1 MQTIRAQRGAS
12 IFTWLVILALA
23 AFFASAAFKLIPH
36 YMDNNALEK
45 AIMAVE
51 EDKTVG
57 DKIDSVSDFYSH
69 ISKSMQVNSI
79 RDLKMDDIIEVSQN
93 NNDFLVH
100 LKYEQREPLIKN
112 IDLVV
117 SFDKKYRVRAK

>member
-1 MQTIRAQRGAS
+1 MQNIRAQRGAS
-12 IFTWLVILALA
+12 FFSWLVILVLI

-36 YMDNNALEK
+36 YMDNKALEK
-45 AIMAVE
+45 AILAVE
-51 EDKTVG
+51 EDKATG
-57 DKIDSVSDFYSH
+57 DKIDTVGDFYNH

-79 RDLKMDDIIEVSQN
+79 RDLKMDDIIEVTQN

-100 LKYEQREPLIKN
+100 LKYEKRESLIKN

-117 SFDKKYRVRAK
+117 TFDKEYRVRAK

>member
-12 IFTWLVILALA
+12 ILTWLVILAFA
-23 AFFASAAFKLIPH
+23 AFFASATFKLIPH
-36 YMDNNALEK
+36 YMDNKALEK

-57 DKIDSVSDFYSH
+57 DKIDTVSDFYSY

-93 NNDFLVH
+93 SNDFLVH
-100 LKYEQREPLIKN
+100 LKYEQREPLIRN
-112 IDLVV
+112 IDMVV

>member
-1 MQTIRAQRGAS
+1 MQNIRAQRGAS
-12 IFTWLVILALA
+12 FFSSLVILVLI

-36 YMDNNALEK
+36 YMDNKALEK
-45 AIMAVE
+45 AILAVE
-51 EDKTVG
+51 EDKATG
-57 DKIDSVSDFYSH
+57 DKIDTVGDFYNH

-79 RDLKMDDIIEVSQN
+79 RDLKMDDIIEVTQN

-100 LKYEQREPLIKN
+100 LKYEKRESLIKN

-117 SFDKKYRVRAK
+117 TFDKEYRVRAK

>member
-1 MQTIRAQRGAS
+1 MQNIRAQQGAS
-12 IFTWLVILALA
+12 FFSWLVILVLI

-51 EDKTVG
+51 EDKATG
-57 DKIDSVSDFYSH
+57 DKIDTVGDFYSH

-79 RDLKMDDIIEVSQN
+79 RDLKMDDILEVTQN

-100 LKYEQREPLIKN
+100 LKYEKREPLIKN

-117 SFDKKYRVRAK
+117 TFDKEYRVRAK

>member
-1 MQTIRAQRGAS
+1 MQNIRKQKGMS
-12 IFTWLVILALA
+12 FFGWLAVLVLA

-36 YMDNNALEK
+36 YMDNKALEK

-51 EDKTVG
+51 EDKSVG
-57 DKIDSVSDFYSH
+57 DKIITVADFYSH

-79 RDLKMDDIIEVSQN
+79 RDLKLDDIMTVTKS

-117 SFDKKYRVRAK
+117 TFDKEYRVRAQ

>member
-1 MQTIRAQRGAS
+1 MQNIRAQRGAS
-12 IFTWLVILALA
+12 FFSWLVILVLI

-36 YMDNNALEK
+36 YMDNKALEK
-45 AIMAVE
+45 AILAVE
-51 EDKTVG
+51 EDKATGNKIDTVG
-57 DKIDSVSDFYSH
+57 DFYNH

-79 RDLKMDDIIEVSQN
+79 RDLKMDDIIEVTQN

-100 LKYEQREPLIKN
+100 LKYEKRESLIKN

-117 SFDKKYRVRAK
+117 TFDKEYRVRAK

>member
-1 MQTIRAQRGAS
+1 MQNIRAQWGAS
-12 IFTWLVILALA
+12 FFSWLVILMLI

-45 AIMAVE
+45 AILAVE
-51 EDKTVG
+51 EDKAVG
-57 DKIDSVSDFYSH
+57 DKIDTVSDFYSH
-69 ISKSMQVNSI
+69 ISKSMQINSI
-79 RDLKMDDIIEVSQN
+79 RDLKMDDSFEITQN

-100 LKYEQREPLIKN
+100 LKYEKRESLIKN

-117 SFDKKYRVRAK
+117 TFDKEYRVRAK